1 MPNKPTQDLLE
12 LQEELQALQEELRLR
27 MTQIR
32 TGKFSYRDY
41 VRTHPY
47 VLLFLYLPFYLIW
60 FMAQEYW
67 ISSVDGCF
75 VSYLPIDDKIPFL
88 AGFIYPYI
96 TWYPLL
102 LLPPF
107 VFLAKGDGPAF
118 TRYAL
123 YIIVGFSVSLLI
135 CAIFPNC
142 QLLRPDLGQPEIT
155 NFSRFI
161 VAGVYGADTP
171 TNVLP
176 SMHVV
181 GCMGVIFAS
190 FDGEDLRKGRWI
202 LVFWGVLV
210 SVSTVFVKQHSVLDL
225 IAGIALGVLLWILI
239 YGVLR
244 KWTDRFGRDR
254 RLDKK

>member
-1 MPNKPTQDLLE
+1 MPNKANNDIRE
-12 LQEELQALQEELRLR
+12 LQEELLALQAELKVR
-27 MTQIR
+27 MEQVR
-32 TGKFSYRDY
+32 TGKFSYRAY
-41 VRTHPY
+41 IRSHPY
-47 VLLFLYLPFYLIW
+47 VLLFLYLPVYLIW
-60 FMAQEYW
+60 FMAQEYL

-75 VSYLPIDDKIPFL
+75 VSYLPLDDKIPFL
-88 AGFIYPYI
+88 PGFIYAYI

-123 YIIVGFSVSLLI
+123 FIIFGFSISLLI
-135 CAIFPNC
+135 CALFPNC
-142 QLLRPDLGQPEIT
+142 QLLRPDLNKTEIG
-155 NFSRFI
+155 NFSSFI

-181 GCMGVIFAS
+181 GCLGVIFSA
-190 FDGEDLRKGRWI
+190 FDGDDLRRGRWI
-202 LVFWGVLV
+202 LVFWGLLV

-225 IAGIALGVLLWILI
+225 LTGLVLGFLLWIVI
-239 YGVLR
+239 YGLLR
-244 KWTDRFGRDR
+244 KATDRLGRVR
-254 RLDKK
+254 I